1 MGGRVNIDDLTTH
14 YPPEDSAPVPAPASE
29 SNSCLGPL
37 EPLPRLSHREARLAS
52 RLARLGADGGILRSL
67 AWLSEALG
75 TKIEAGPPN
84 VLWRASAKQRGG
96 AVAQFVWTRFA
107 TRVGLGIETPLAHGV
122 VDGLLGFD
130 RPAEESRLQISPVEW
145 GVLTMVAAE
154 TLRRLSGSAGP
165 LGQWDLLLDRV
176 GPDPFDTSGLGRVIT
191 IRWPLRIGAGEG
203 AARLWVSES
212 LAARWLGAEPK
223 PSEFPHADALARFPE
238 LSGEWFAK
246 AGVIPLDRG
255 SAMLRVGG
263 FLTLGGTGMSGE
275 PESPKG
281 VVTLALKT
289 SDRDGRF
296 VIPGESEPLS
306 GGGRFRSTGPIH
318 HVLTPREGLP
328 MSPSSSTSGGSP
340 VPDVP
345 LTLVVELGRV
355 NLTLARLAELRP
367 GDVVP
372 LGRHPREPIELT
384 SGGRL
389 VARGELVQVDDELGV
404 RLTTV
409 CL

>member
-1 MGGRVNIDDLTTH
+1 MGGRVNIDDPDTH
-14 YPPEDSAPVPAPASE
+14 ASSEASASDSGSY
-29 SNSCLGPL
+29 LGPL

-52 RLARLGADGGILRSL
+52 RLTRLGADGGIDRSL

-75 TKIEAGPPN
+75 TKIEAGAPD

-96 AVAQFVWTRFA
+96 AVAQLVWTRFA
-107 TRVGLGIETPLAHGV
+107 TRVGLGIETSLAHGV

-130 RPAEESRLQISPVEW
+130 RPPEESRLQISPVEW

-176 GPDPFDTSGLGRVIT
+176 GPDPFDTSGLGRVIM

-212 LAARWLGAEPK
+212 LVARWLGADPK
-223 PSEFPHADALARFPE
+223 PSEFVHADALARFPE
-238 LSGEWFAK
+238 LSGEWCAK
-246 AGVIPLDRG
+246 AGVVSLDHG
-255 SAMLRVGG
+255 AAILRVGG
-263 FLTLGGTGMSGE
+263 FLTLAGTGLSGD

-306 GGGRFRSTGPIH
+306 GGGRFRTTGPIH

-328 MSPSSSTSGGSP
+328 MSPSSSSSTSGGSP
-340 VPDVP
+340 LADVP

-367 GDVVP
+367 GDVIP

-389 VARGELVQVDDELGV
+389 VARGELVQVDEELGV